1 MLKIAIGPSRR
12 LALLL
17 CLVHMAAVGACL
29 VVTMPVSARVVLIAV
44 IAASCARSVYGAAL
58 LRSRDA
64 VVALEIKNDGAL
76 SFQTRRGEWY
86 QGTLL
91 GSSFV
96 APYLAVLNL
105 RCESSRRIHHVVIL
119 PDSAAT
125 DAFRQLRIWMRWRTS
140 LAGDKKF

>member
-17 CLVHMAAVGACL
+17 CLVHAAAVGACL
-29 VVTMPVSARVVLIAV
+29 VVTMPALATAALIV
-44 IAASCARSVYGAAL
+44 FIGVSCAVSVYGPAL
-58 LRSRDA
+58 LRSPGA
-64 VVALEIKNDGAL
+64 VVALEAKDDGAL

-125 DAFRQLRIWMRWRTS
+125 EAFRQLRIWMRWRT
-140 LAGDKKF
+140 ARTEDKKI